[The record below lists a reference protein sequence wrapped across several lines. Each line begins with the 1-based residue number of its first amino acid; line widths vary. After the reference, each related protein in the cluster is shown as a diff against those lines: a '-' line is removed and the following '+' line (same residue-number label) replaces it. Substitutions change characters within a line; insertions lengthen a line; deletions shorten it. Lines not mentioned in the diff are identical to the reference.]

1 MTLKEGGNN
10 DAIEV
15 FLKRKADSREDIEQ
29 LQHKCP
35 ALKDK
40 RKNTAHHITVDE
52 FPEADRFQQLSTPV
66 KHLIDTIKMISYR
79 AETAMANILRQTL
92 SHPDESRT
100 LLEALFKT
108 EADIIP
114 DEKAGTLTVS
124 LHHMANRSSDAAIE
138 KLCDELNETQTLYP
152 GTNLRLILKLGS
164 T

>member
-1 MTLKEGGNN
+1 
-10 DAIEV
+10 
-15 FLKRKADSREDIEQ
+15 
-29 LQHKCP
+29 
-35 ALKDK
+35 
-40 RKNTAHHITVDE
+40 
-52 FPEADRFQQLSTPV
+52 
-66 KHLIDTIKMISYR
+66 
-79 AETAMANILRQTL
+79 MANILRQTL
-92 SHPDESRT
+92 LHPDESRT

-114 DEKAGTLTVS
+114 DEQAGTLTVC